1 VADKMLKV
9 SVEDALRDL
18 KPLLEQVAQGEEIVL
33 CEQDKALAKLVPV
46 QSRERWL
53 ADMQDFRASLQ
64 LKGEALSSTIIKA
77 RQEDLD

>member
-1 VADKMLKV
+1 MLKV

-46 QSRERWL
+46 QSRERWI